1 MSLILG
7 TEYCKIDSNGRFK
20 FPIAFKK
27 QLGSNDCTFVIRQK
41 FTGECLELWT
51 ESSFQEEMNELKK
64 ELNPRNTDDIRI
76 MRQVTRVNV
85 VPLDS
90 NDRMLIP
97 PERKSTIGDAKEI
110 VLQANGSFIEIWE
123 RSAYDKMN
131 EEEMKDLVSIVN
143 KRFARKHEL
152 PSAGDAE

>member
-1 MSLILG
+1 M
-7 TEYCKIDSNGRFK
+7 
-20 FPIAFKK
+20 
-27 QLGSNDCTFVIRQK
+27 V
-41 FTGECLELWT
+41 
-51 ESSFQEEMNELKK
+51 
-64 ELNPRNTDDIRI
+64 
-76 MRQVTRVNV
+76 
-85 VPLDS
+85 
-90 NDRMLIP
+90 P
-97 PERKSTIGDAKEI
+97 PERKSVIGDAKEI